1 MGMWRNKD
9 LRREVGICVIIGTWF
24 TIIGF
29 ILNAKTGILVLIAS
43 FAFLVLTVLN
53 ARRRYRRIG
62 ALADEIDRIL
72 HGGDAYRLD
81 RFSEGELSILESELS
96 KMTATLRQQAETLEN
111 DKLYLA
117 DSLADISHQLKTP
130 LTSINLAIAM
140 LAAPE
145 LTDARRAELT
155 RDVARSLSRMEWLVS
170 SLLKM
175 SRLDA
180 GTAELAREH
189 VAVEELIRQSAA
201 PLAIAM
207 ELRGVRLVLDPEGVE
222 SFTGDPAWTAEAL
235 GNILKN
241 CMEHTPADGTIT
253 VRTRENAIFTEIT
266 VQDTGG
272 GFAPEDLP
280 HLFERFYRGKNAS
293 RESAGIG
300 LALARMIVV
309 NQGGSIQAEN
319 VPTGGAR
326 FVIRFYKSIV

>member
-1 MGMWRNKD
+1 MGMWRNTD
-9 LRREVGICVIIGTWF
+9 FRREVSFTSVAGIWF

-29 ILNAKTGILVLIAS
+29 ILNTKMGVLVLTAS
-43 FAFLVLTVLN
+43 IFFLLLTVLN
-53 ARRRYRRIG
+53 ARRRYKRIG

-72 HGGDAYRLD
+72 HGGDSFRLD

-96 KMTATLRQQAETLEN
+96 KMTATLRQQAETLET

-130 LTSINLAIAM
+130 LTSINLAVSM
-140 LAAPE
+140 LSAPG

-170 SLLKM
+170 ALLKM

-180 GTAELAREH
+180 GTAELVREQ
-189 VAVEELIRQSAA
+189 VPVREVVNQAAA

-207 ELRGVRLVLDPEGVE
+207 ELRGVEFITDISDSAG
-222 SFTGDPAWTAEAL
+222 FTGDPAWTAEAL

-241 CMEHTPADGTIT
+241 AMEHTPAGGAVT
-253 VRTRENAIFTEIT
+253 VRAMENAIFTEIT
-266 VQDTGG
+266 VQDTGV
-272 GFAPEDLP
+272 GFDPEELP

-293 RESAGIG
+293 RDSAGIG

-309 NQGGSIQAEN
+309 NQGGAIKAGN

-326 FVIRFYKSIV
+326 FVIRFYKSTV